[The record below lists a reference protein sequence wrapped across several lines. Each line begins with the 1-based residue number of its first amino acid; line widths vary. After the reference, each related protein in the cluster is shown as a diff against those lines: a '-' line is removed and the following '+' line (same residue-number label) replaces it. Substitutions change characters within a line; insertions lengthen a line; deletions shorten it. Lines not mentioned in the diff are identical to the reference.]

1 MELGFDLG
9 VLLAIF
15 FFHLGENQVVKM
27 KHFLFFRGCS
37 AGWGVAFGNFEFDC
51 PINPFLHGTSKT

>member
-37 AGWGVAFGNFEFDC
+37 AGWGVAFGEF
-51 PINPFLHGTSKT
+51 